1 MTDFYKLNDQLKNID
16 EGYYEM
22 PPIDRERYTDLE
34 GEGLEGPFQTR
45 SGKVVYYDPKEG
57 KYYDR
62 DSDMYLSHEEF
73 QAYDQSKPDDYKI
86 TKMELPKL
94 KRTQSDLDYMSQM
107 DDAHAQIYGEG
118 KMSDIHQDAQENDK
132 EDFIAMHKDSMS
144 ADEAG
149 KMWDEV
155 QKQMDEGKKK
165 AKKKSDAEIDQ
176 NWLDAQNSM
185 LDHEGKPK
193 PEYTK
198 MRDTMSEG
206 IELTT
211 SLQQAYESILKREN
225 DSLANPEVV
234 ESQAET
240 SELDEQQDSKD
251 LQEEQVAP
259 YDNSE
264 CSTDDEEEIVSEAPP
279 LPTEKQ
285 KAMTQRVKDRI
296 AMRSGSPE
304 DQANTKEK
312 ESTAKMLKLVREISE
327 HRRMLENMIIKLAEI
342 DNGDLHDQLSTMF
355 DLNTKF
361 SAVLRRA
368 MSIVP
373 RYESIKNEASIGEKP
388 IEESYTAID
397 KTFNEMFNM
406 MGRLLKIT
414 RQDGVLSKMVGWE
427 GGDPAWITDANQ
439 KLIEAMEAIEEA
451 HRFSYREEHSQMK
464 DESVDNESK
473 SVQKNQLTDIKKLAG
488 IEEDATQT
496 VDVKVIN
503 SGYGTEM
510 GMKSAEIISQELNN
524 NMQPVLKVRI
534 EDLNMG
540 DPVVAEFRNGSWV
553 VDMD

>member
-1 MTDFYKLNDQLKNID
+1 MTDFYKLNNQLKNID

-86 TKMELPKL
+86 TKMELPKRL
-94 KRTQSDLDYMSQM
+94 KRTKSDLDYMSQM

-185 LDHEGKPK
+185 LDHEGKLK

-264 CSTDDEEEIVSEAPP
+264 CSTDDEEEIVNEAPP

-285 KAMTQRVKDRI
+285 KAMTQRIKDRI

-304 DQANTKEK
+304 DTLDLEK

-327 HRRMLENMIIKLAEI
+327 HRRMLENMIIKLAEL

-373 RYESIKNEASIGEKP
+373 RYESIKNEASFGEKP
-388 IEESYTAID
+388 MEDRVEYLFQTCMKDIENIDKIFEQGAFLEMSVDKIGGDISWFKDVRNALDNAYQAMEESH
-397 KTFNEMFNM
+397 
-406 MGRLLKIT
+406 MGA
-414 RQDGVLSKMVGWE
+414 V
-427 GGDPAWITDANQ
+427 A
-439 KLIEAMEAIEEA
+439 
-451 HRFSYREEHSQMK
+451 HSQMK
-464 DESVDNESK
+464 EDDGYEKVQSK
-473 SVQKNQLTDIKKLAG
+473 KENQLTDIKKLAG
-488 IEEDATQT
+488 IKEEAPQT

-540 DPVVAEFRNGSWV
+540 DPVVAEFRSGSWV

>member
-1 MTDFYKLNDQLKNID
+1 MTDFYKLNNQLKNID

-86 TKMELPKL
+86 TKMELPKRL
-94 KRTQSDLDYMSQM
+94 KRTKSDLDYMSQM

-185 LDHEGKPK
+185 LDHEGKLK

-264 CSTDDEEEIVSEAPP
+264 CSTDDEEEIVNEAPP

-285 KAMTQRVKDRI
+285 KAMTQRIKDRI

-304 DQANTKEK
+304 DTLDLEK

-327 HRRMLENMIIKLAEI
+327 HRRMLENMIIKLAEL

-373 RYESIKNEASIGEKP
+373 RYESIKNEASFGEKP
-388 IEESYTAID
+388 MEDRVEYLFQTCMKDIENIDKIFEQGAFLEMSVDKIGGDISWFKDVRNALDNAYQAMEESH
-397 KTFNEMFNM
+397 
-406 MGRLLKIT
+406 MGA
-414 RQDGVLSKMVGWE
+414 V
-427 GGDPAWITDANQ
+427 A
-439 KLIEAMEAIEEA
+439 
-451 HRFSYREEHSQMK
+451 HSQMK
-464 DESVDNESK
+464 EDDGYEKVQSK
-473 SVQKNQLTDIKKLAG
+473 KENQLTDIKKLAG
-488 IEEDATQT
+488 IKEDAPQT

-540 DPVVAEFRNGSWV
+540 DPVVAEFRSGSWV

>member
-86 TKMELPKL
+86 TKIELPKL

-165 AKKKSDAEIDQ
+165 AKKKSDADIDQ

-264 CSTDDEEEIVSEAPP
+264 CSTDDEEEIVNEAPP

-285 KAMTQRVKDRI
+285 KAMTQRIKDRI

-312 ESTAKMLKLVREISE
+312 EFTSWLASRTPAGRSEATEDTLDLEKESTANMLKLVQEIGYD
-327 HRRMLENMIIKLAEI
+327 MAEVEDKI
-342 DNGDLHDQLSTMF
+342 DQLSKVDNGDLHDQISTMMKAH
-355 DLNTKF
+355 DALR
-361 SAVLRRA
+361 SALSRA
-368 MSIVP
+368 MKIVP
-373 RYESIKNEASIGEKP
+373 RYESIKNEASFGEKP
-388 IEESYTAID
+388 MEDRVEYLFQTCMKDIENIDKIFEQGAFLEMSVDKLGGDISWFKDVRNALDNAYQAMEESH
-397 KTFNEMFNM
+397 
-406 MGRLLKIT
+406 MGA
-414 RQDGVLSKMVGWE
+414 V
-427 GGDPAWITDANQ
+427 A
-439 KLIEAMEAIEEA
+439 
-451 HRFSYREEHSQMK
+451 HSQMK

-473 SVQKNQLTDIKKLAG
+473 SVQENQLTDIKKLAG
-488 IEEDATQT
+488 
-496 VDVKVIN
+496 
-503 SGYGTEM
+503 
-510 GMKSAEIISQELNN
+510 L
-524 NMQPVLKVRI
+524 
-534 EDLNMG
+534 
-540 DPVVAEFRNGSWV
+540 
-553 VDMD
+553 